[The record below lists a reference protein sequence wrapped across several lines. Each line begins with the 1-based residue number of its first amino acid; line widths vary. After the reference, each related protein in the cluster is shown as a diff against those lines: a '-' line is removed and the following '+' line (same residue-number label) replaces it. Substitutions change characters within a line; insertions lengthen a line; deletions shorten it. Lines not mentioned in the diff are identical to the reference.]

1 MTTPASGQISL
12 GDLKSELS
20 LVGGPSTDIILS
32 KCNGYVMANG
42 FWDTFRYNQI
52 GGGEVP
58 LSNFYDL
65 QTPCAYTFKILSSVT
80 NYNDFTS
87 RLLNLSQA
95 GGNSGPNAQPMT
107 YDNPTSGTIS
117 PGTTNG
123 INIVHMNT
131 LDVNVSCRNNSPIPP
146 FANIYMEY
154 DYGTGGTVSFA
165 GSPFN
170 GPTVNVNGGAV
181 SNVGNVSPGTPNFQ
195 VNCYQ

>member
-20 LVGGPSTDIILS
+20 LIGGPSSNIKLAR
-32 KCNGYVMANG
+32 CNDNIMADG
-42 FWDTFRYNQI
+42 FWDTYSYKPI
-52 GGGEVP
+52 TGGGEVP
-58 LSNFYDL
+58 LSNFYNL

-95 GGNSGPNAQPMT
+95 GGNSGPNAQPTT
-107 YDNPTSGTIS
+107 YDNPTSGSIS

-123 INIVHMNT
+123 INIVHMQG

-170 GPTVNVNGGAV
+170 GPTVNVNGGPAV
-181 SNVGNVSPGTPNFQ
+181 NVPNDTSTPNFG